1 MIMIFSLIRDIFAM
15 TETLLIVTVALLLVN
30 ILLTLVKSKNKDDA
44 DLKDIKSLLTDLK
57 TSANGSDAMIRAEF
71 KANRGEF
78 AASAQAG
85 REESNQ
91 SVKNLSDTISNN
103 MRNMA
108 DIQKSQ
114 LDGFSDSLTKLTIS
128 NENKLDKTTS
138 VLEDNLKSFR
148 VRIDENAVTDR
159 NELKDSLKIFGTDFK
174 TGINEFNE
182 LQQQEFRNLTARQE
196 EMGKASVESYEKT
209 RAAVED
215 KLTAIQKDNNKQLE
229 EMRRTVDEKLHKTLE
244 TRLGQAFEQV
254 TEKLGHVQKGLGEMQ
269 SLAVGVGDLKKVL
282 SNVKARGMIGEYQLA
297 NILEEILTPTQYGK
311 NVKTNPDANGFV
323 EFAVKLP
330 GPDKDKVLWLP
341 IDSKFPIE
349 DYQALTDAYE
359 LGDPAAVVQARKILA
374 IKIKNFA
381 KDIKEKYIAPPYT
394 TDFAIMF
401 LPIEGLYAEVLR
413 DTGLFETLQREYK
426 ITVTGP
432 TTLSALLNSLQM
444 GFRTLAIQ
452 KHSSEVWELLGVIK
466 KEFGTFGDLLEKTDK
481 KLSEAKKGISDAGVR
496 SRAIERKL
504 RNVEELP
511 ANETEKLIGLNDSE

>member
-1 MIMIFSLIRDIFAM
+1 M
-15 TETLLIVTVALLLVN
+15 TETLLIVTVALLLIN
-30 ILLTLVKSKNKDDA
+30 IILTIVKSKNKGDN
-44 DLKDIKSLLTDLK
+44 DLKDIQSVLTDLK
-57 TSANGSDAMIRAEF
+57 TSADGSDSMVRSEF
-71 KANRGEF
+71 KANREEF

-85 REESNQ
+85 REESNK

-114 LDGFSDSLTKLTIS
+114 LDGFSDSLAKLTES
-128 NENKLDKTTS
+128 NESKLDKTTS
-138 VLEDNLKSFR
+138 VLEENLKSFR
-148 VRIDENAVTDR
+148 GRMDENAATDR
-159 NELKDSLKIFGTDFK
+159 NELKDSLKAFGSDFK

-229 EMRRTVDEKLHKTLE
+229 EMRMTVDEKLHKTLE

-254 TEKLGHVQKGLGEMQ
+254 TEKLGQVQKGLGEMQ

-282 SNVKARGMIGEYQLA
+282 SNVKTRGMIGEYQLA
-297 NILEEILTPTQYGK
+297 NILEEILTPTQYDK
-311 NVKTNPDANGFV
+311 NVKTNPDGSGFV

-330 GPDKDKVLWLP
+330 GPDKGKALWLP

-349 DYQALTDAYE
+349 DYQALSDAYD
-359 LGDPAAVVQARKILA
+359 LGDPAAVEQARKTLA
-374 IKIKNFA
+374 GKIKTFA
-381 KDIKEKYIAPPYT
+381 KDIRDKYIAPPHT

-413 DTGLFETLQREYK
+413 DTSLFETLQRDFK

-432 TTLSALLNSLQM
+432 TTLAALLNSLQM

-452 KHSSEVWELLGVIK
+452 KRSSEVWELLGTVK
-466 KEFGTFGDLLEKTDK
+466 KDFGTFGDLLEKTEK
-481 KLSEAKKGISDAGVR
+481 KLAETGNVIKKASVR
-496 SRAIERKL
+496 SRAIERQL

-511 ANETEKLIGLNDSE
+511 ANETANLIELNDEE

>member
-1 MIMIFSLIRDIFAM
+1 M
-15 TETLLIVTVALLLVN
+15 TETLLIVTVALLLIN

-44 DLKDIKSLLTDLK
+44 DLKNIQSVLTDLK

-71 KANRGEF
+71 KANREEF

-114 LDGFSDSLTKLTIS
+114 LDGFSDSLAKLTTS
-128 NENKLDKTTS
+128 NESKLDKTTS
-138 VLEDNLKSFR
+138 VLEENLKSFR
-148 VRIDENAVTDR
+148 DRIDENAMADR

-182 LQQQEFRNLTARQE
+182 LQQQEFRNLTARQD

-209 RAAVED
+209 RTAVED

-229 EMRRTVDEKLHKTLE
+229 EMRMTVDEKLHKTLE
-244 TRLGQAFEQV
+244 TRLGQAFGQV
-254 TEKLGHVQKGLGEMQ
+254 TDKLVQVQQGLGEMQ

-282 SNVKARGMIGEYQLA
+282 SNVKTRGMIGEYQLA
-297 NILEEILTPTQYGK
+297 NILEEILTPQQYDK
-311 NVKTNPDANGFV
+311 NVKTNPDKGGFV

-330 GPDKDKVLWLP
+330 GPDKNKVLWLP

-349 DYQALTDAYE
+349 DYQSLTEAYE
-359 LGDPAAVVQARKILA
+359 LGDPAAVEQARKLLA
-374 IKIKNFA
+374 VKIKTFA
-381 KDIKEKYIAPPYT
+381 KDIRDKYIAPPNT

-413 DTGLFETLQREYK
+413 DTGLFEILQREYK

-432 TTLSALLNSLQM
+432 TTLAALLNSLQM
-444 GFRTLAIQ
+444 GFRTLTIQ
-452 KHSSEVWELLGVIK
+452 KRSSEVWELLSGVK
-466 KEFGTFGDLLEKTDK
+466 KDFGEFGDLLEKTEK
-481 KLSEAKKGISDAGVR
+481 KLTETGNVIKKASTR

-511 ANETEKLIGLNDSE
+511 ANDTEKLIGLNDDE